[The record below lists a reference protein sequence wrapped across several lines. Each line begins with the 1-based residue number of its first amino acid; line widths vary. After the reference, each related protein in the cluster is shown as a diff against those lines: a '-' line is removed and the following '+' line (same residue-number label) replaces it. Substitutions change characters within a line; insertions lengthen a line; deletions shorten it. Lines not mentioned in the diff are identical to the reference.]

1 MGGYEIKFKLQTFSG
16 VEAEAINQLPKK
28 TTAPNGFSLLQ
39 EILIKVRYIRF
50 KWRLDFRLILFM
62 ILEISNQIQQAVI
75 ILKLQI
81 EYSGKYIAVWFKN
94 CFYKG
99 KSFGSC
105 LSVRTVVVSRL
116 GVGNI
121 FGSTCLNFKINGS
134 RWQY

>member
-1 MGGYEIKFKLQTFSG
+1 MGGYEIKFKLQTFRG
-16 VEAEAINQLPKK
+16 VEAEAINQYRRRQPRQM
-28 TTAPNGFSLLQ
+28 GFPFYKRFWS
-39 EILIKVRYIRF
+39 RWNIRF
-50 KWRLDFRLILFM
+50 KWRLDLRLHLFM